1 MRILIYATART
12 GSTTLGRYVANS
24 FGYPFLSEPYGDF
37 SKIHNKD
44 DMRYTWELSDVVVKT
59 IHNQIDMTPEKLFE
73 KFDKVI
79 ILTRENVKEQSL
91 SFHYA
96 YETNQFLKPYVLNDF
111 KIDEDKLNKILNSFN
126 NDKNEL
132 INLNGFHITYE
143 QIYQNTDKL
152 NELDDYLEII
162 SKQYRH
168 MLNSENRYKKS
179 SKSEFKLI

>member
-1 MRILIYATART
+1 MRILIYAIPRT
-12 GSTTLGRYVANS
+12 GSTTLGRYIANS
-24 FGYPFLSEPYGDF
+24 LGYKYLSEPYCEF
-37 SKIHNKD
+37 SKIENKN
-44 DMRYTWELSDVVVKT
+44 DMWDLSNVVVKT
-59 IHNQIDMTPEKLFE
+59 IHNQIDMNPTEIFK

-79 ILTRENVKEQSL
+79 ILTRENIREQSL

-96 YETNQFLKPYVLNDF
+96 YENNQFLKPYVLNDF
-111 KIDEDKLNKILNSFN
+111 KIDEDKLNEILNSFN

>member
-1 MRILIYATART
+1 MRILIYAIART

-37 SKIHNKD
+37 SKIHNKNHIFD
-44 DMRYTWELSDVVVKT
+44 TWDLSNVVVKT
-59 IHNQIDMTPEKLFE
+59 IHNQIDMIPEKIFE

-96 YETNQFLKPYVLNDF
+96 FENNQFLRPYVLNNF
-111 KIDEDKLNKILNSFN
+111 KVDEVKLDNFLNLFE
-126 NDKNEL
+126 KYTNEL
-132 INLNGFHITYE
+132 LNLNGFHVTYE
-143 QIYQNTDKL
+143 QIYQNTNKL
-152 NELDDYLEII
+152 NELDEYLEIAD
-162 SKQYRH
+162 KKYRY
-168 MLNSENRYKKS
+168 MLNLENRYKKS

>member
-1 MRILIYATART
+1 MRILIYAIPRT
-12 GSTTLGRYVANS
+12 GSTTLGRYIANS
-24 FGYPFLSEPYGDF
+24 LGYKYLSEPYCEF
-37 SKIHNKD
+37 SKIENKN
-44 DMRYTWELSDVVVKT
+44 DMWDLSNVVVKT
-59 IHNQIDMTPEKLFE
+59 IHNQIDMNPTEIFK
-73 KFDKVI
+73 KFDKVV
-79 ILTRENVKEQSL
+79 ILTRENIREQSL

-96 YETNQFLKPYVLNDF
+96 YENNQFLKPYVLNDF
-111 KIDEDKLNKILNSFN
+111 KIDEDKLNEILNSFN

-152 NELDDYLEII
+152 NELDSYLEIV

>member
-1 MRILIYATART
+1 MRILIYALPRT
-12 GSTTLGRYVANS
+12 GSTTLGRYIANS
-24 FGYPFLSEPYGDF
+24 LGYKYLSEPYCEF
-37 SKIHNKD
+37 SKIENKN
-44 DMRYTWELSDVVVKT
+44 DMWDLSNVVVKT
-59 IHNQIDMTPEKLFE
+59 IHNQIDMNPTEIFK

-79 ILTRENVKEQSL
+79 ILTRENLKEQSL

-96 YETNQFLKPYVLNDF
+96 YENNQFLKPYVLNDF
-111 KIDEDKLNKILNSFN
+111 KIDEDKLNEILNSFN

-152 NELDDYLEII
+152 NELDGYLEIV

>member
-1 MRILIYATART
+1 MRILIYALPRT
-12 GSTTLGRYVANS
+12 GSTTLGRYIANS
-24 FGYPFLSEPYGDF
+24 LGYKYLSEPYCEF
-37 SKIHNKD
+37 SKIENKN
-44 DMRYTWELSDVVVKT
+44 DMWDLSNVVVKT
-59 IHNQIDMTPEKLFE
+59 IHNQIDMNPTEIFK

-79 ILTRENVKEQSL
+79 ILTRENLKEQSL

-96 YETNQFLKPYVLNDF
+96 YENNQFLKPYVLNDF
-111 KIDEDKLNKILNSFN
+111 KIDEDKLNEILNSFN

-152 NELDDYLEII
+152 NELNGYLEIV